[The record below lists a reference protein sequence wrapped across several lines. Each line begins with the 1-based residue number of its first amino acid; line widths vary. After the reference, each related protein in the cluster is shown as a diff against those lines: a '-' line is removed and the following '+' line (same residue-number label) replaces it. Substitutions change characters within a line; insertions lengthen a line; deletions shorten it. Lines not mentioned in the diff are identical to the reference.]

1 MKTFSEWLWSRK
13 KAEPQVQP
21 NQAGAARPMP
31 AASPSPATASSSE
44 GEPMNPFNSRNP
56 IGRHNAEE
64 SDAANKAA
72 GMTRVQNKIE
82 ELSQQRNAYSWFR
95 MRGDVYDF
103 VTGKTEIS
111 PALGR
116 EDKTEYTREELAE
129 IYKGV
134 THNILEQ
141 MSKSLQWSTDFS
153 PKDVPA
159 GWGRDADKWL
169 RSFLNK
175 HLTSTQTRTYG
186 LHTYSLKG
194 LPSPEDIAAA
204 EEIYEV
210 WKSEHDRNNPNSR
223 STGPVDK
230 DKLEDGIRRLA
241 YIRHPR

>member
-1 MKTFSEWLWSRK
+1 MKTFNEWLWSRK
-13 KAEPQVQP
+13 KAEPQAQS
-21 NQAGAARPMP
+21 NQAP
-31 AASPSPATASSSE
+31 AASPMQNAAAVAEPSTKQIGNNSDE
-44 GEPMNPFNSRNP
+44 G
-56 IGRHNAEE
+56 
-64 SDAANKAA
+64 DKAA

-116 EDKTEYTREELAE
+116 DQTEYTREELAE

-141 MSKSLQWSTDFS
+141 MSKSLQWSTEFS
-153 PKDVPA
+153 PNDVPA

-175 HLTSTQTRTYG
+175 YLASTQTRTYG

-194 LPSPEDIAAA
+194 LPSPEEIAGA

-223 STGPVDK
+223 SRDPVDE